1 MMQELLEQLKLPL
14 IGWVMNNKILILDDE
29 DPIRQFMKINLDYQ
43 GYQTVEASSGEE
55 ALKVF
60 EEEKPAVAILDI
72 MLPGI
77 SGYEVCEKI
86 RDMSPMTGIIMVSAK
101 SQDIDKIL
109 GLEKG
114 ADDYIIKPFNPQ
126 ELILRVK
133 SLMRRVNLNPS
144 NQANTETKSL
154 RDGPFTLDI
163 YSKTFFKD
171 DKEIDVTPT
180 EFTILEYFIKNKG
193 KAMTRDE
200 IMKETWG
207 ENYSNDTKIVDVNIR
222 RIRAK
227 IEENPAKPAFI
238 ETVWGTGY
246 RWK

>member
-1 MMQELLEQLKLPL
+1 
-14 IGWVMNNKILILDDE
+14 MNNKILILDDE

-43 GYQTVEASSGEE
+43 GYQTVEAASGEE
-55 ALKVF
+55 ALRIF
-60 EEEKPAVAILDI
+60 DEENPAVAILDI

-86 RDMSPMTGIIMVSAK
+86 REKSPMTGIIMVSAK

-133 SLMRRVNLNPS
+133 SLMRRVNLNP
-144 NQANTETKSL
+144 AGDCGEEVKSL
-154 RDGPFTLDI
+154 SDGPFTLDI
-163 YSKTFFKD
+163 YSKTFYKD
-171 DKEIDVTPT
+171 DREIDVTPT

-207 ENYSNDTKIVDVNIR
+207 DNYSNDTKIVDVNIR

-227 IEENPAKPAFI
+227 IEENPAKPEFI

>member
-1 MMQELLEQLKLPL
+1 
-14 IGWVMNNKILILDDE
+14 MNNKILILDDE

-86 RDMSPMTGIIMVSAK
+86 RDKSPMTGIIMVSAK

-133 SLMRRVNLNPS
+133 SLMRRVNLNPAS
-144 NQANTETKSL
+144 TSESEAKTLK
-154 RDGPFTLDI
+154 DGPFTLDI
-163 YSKTFFKD
+163 YSKTFYKD

-207 ENYSNDTKIVDVNIR
+207 DNYSNDTKIVDVNIR

>member
-1 MMQELLEQLKLPL
+1 
-14 IGWVMNNKILILDDE
+14 MNNKILILDDE

-43 GYQTVEASSGEE
+43 GYQTVEAASGEE
-55 ALKVF
+55 ALRIF

-133 SLMRRVNLNPS
+133 SLMRRVNLNPGGEKS
-144 NQANTETKSL
+144 EEIKSL
-154 RDGPFTLDI
+154 TDGPFTLDI
-163 YSKTFFKD
+163 YSKTFFKGE
-171 DKEIDVTPT
+171 KEIDVTPT

-200 IMKETWG
+200 IMQETWG
-207 ENYSNDTKIVDVNIR
+207 DNYSNDTKIVDVNIR

-227 IEENPAKPAFI
+227 IEENPAKPEFI

>member
-1 MMQELLEQLKLPL
+1 ME
-14 IGWVMNNKILILDDE
+14 NNKVLILDDE
-29 DPIRQFMKINLDYQ
+29 DSIRQFMKINLEYQ
-43 GYQTVEASSGEE
+43 GYQTVEAASGEE
-55 ALKVF
+55 AIKVF
-60 EEEKPAVAILDI
+60 EQENPAVAILDV

-77 SGYEVCEKI
+77 SGFEVCQTIREK
-86 RDMSPMTGIIMVSAK
+86 SPKTGIIMVSAK

-109 GLEKG
+109 GLERG

-126 ELILRVK
+126 ELILRVR
-133 SLMRRVNLNPS
+133 SLMRRVNLSSVEKQTS
-144 NQANTETKSL
+144 NSKNIT
-154 RDGPFTLDI
+154 DGPFTLNL
-163 YSKTFFKD
+163 YSKAFYKEDT
-171 DKEIDVTPT
+171 EIDVTPT
-180 EFTILEYFIKNKG
+180 EFAILKNFIQNKG

-200 IMKETWG
+200 IMEATWG

-227 IEENPAKPAFI
+227 IEEAPAKPQFI

>member
-1 MMQELLEQLKLPL
+1 
-14 IGWVMNNKILILDDE
+14 MNNKILILDDE

-43 GYQTVEASSGEE
+43 GYQTIEASSGEE
-55 ALKVF
+55 AIRLVD
-60 EEEKPAVAILDI
+60 EENPAVAILDI

-77 SGYEVCEKI
+77 SGLEVCEKI
-86 RDMSPMTGIIMVSAK
+86 RDKYPMTGIIMVSAK

-133 SLMRRVNLNPS
+133 SLMRRVNLNPVS
-144 NQANTETKSL
+144 TESENNKSL
-154 RDGPFTLDI
+154 KDGPFTLDI
-163 YSKTFFKD
+163 YSKTFYKD
-171 DKEIDVTPT
+171 DIEIDVTPT

-207 ENYSNDTKIVDVNIR
+207 DNYSNDTKIVDVNIR

-227 IEENPAKPAFI
+227 IEENPAKPEFI

>member
-1 MMQELLEQLKLPL
+1 
-14 IGWVMNNKILILDDE
+14 MNNKILILDDE

-144 NQANTETKSL
+144 NEDKNKEKSL
-154 RDGPFTLDI
+154 KDGPFTLDI
-163 YSKTFFKD
+163 YSKTFYKD
-171 DKEIDVTPT
+171 DREIDVTPT
-180 EFTILEYFIKNKG
+180 EFTILEYFIRNKG

-207 ENYSNDTKIVDVNIR
+207 DNYSNDTKIVDVNIR

>member
-1 MMQELLEQLKLPL
+1 
-14 IGWVMNNKILILDDE
+14 MNNKILILDDE

-144 NQANTETKSL
+144 SESKNDAKSL
-154 RDGPFTLDI
+154 KDGPFTLDI
-163 YSKTFFKD
+163 YSKTFYKED
-171 DKEIDVTPT
+171 REIDVTPT

-207 ENYSNDTKIVDVNIR
+207 DNYSNDTKIVDVNIR

-227 IEENPAKPAFI
+227 IEENPAKPEFI

>member
-1 MMQELLEQLKLPL
+1 
-14 IGWVMNNKILILDDE
+14 MNNKILILDDE

-144 NQANTETKSL
+144 NQESTETKSL

-163 YSKTFFKD
+163 YSKTFYKD

>member
-1 MMQELLEQLKLPL
+1 
-14 IGWVMNNKILILDDE
+14 MNNKILILDDE

-55 ALKVF
+55 ALNVF

-144 NQANTETKSL
+144 NQEEIETKSL
-154 RDGPFTLDI
+154 KDGPFTLDI
-163 YSKTFFKD
+163 YSKTFYKD

-207 ENYSNDTKIVDVNIR
+207 DNYSNDTKIVDVNIR

>member
-1 MMQELLEQLKLPL
+1 
-14 IGWVMNNKILILDDE
+14 MNNKILILDDE

-144 NQANTETKSL
+144 NQENTETKSL

>member
-1 MMQELLEQLKLPL
+1 
-14 IGWVMNNKILILDDE
+14 MNNKILILDDE

-55 ALKVF
+55 ALRIF

-86 RDMSPMTGIIMVSAK
+86 RDKSPMTGIIMVSAK

-133 SLMRRVNLNPS
+133 SLMRRVNLNPAGES
-144 NQANTETKSL
+144 SDEVKSL
-154 RDGPFTLDI
+154 TDGPFTLDI
-163 YSKTFFKD
+163 YSKTFFKND
-171 DKEIDVTPT
+171 QEIDVTPT

-207 ENYSNDTKIVDVNIR
+207 GNYSNDTKIVDVNIR

-227 IEENPAKPAFI
+227 IEENPAKPEYI

>member
-1 MMQELLEQLKLPL
+1 MIMENK
-14 IGWVMNNKILILDDE
+14 KILIVDDE

-43 GYQTVEASSGEE
+43 GYQTVEAASGEE
-55 ALKVF
+55 AIKVF
-60 EEEKPAVAILDI
+60 EKERPALAILDI
-72 MLPGI
+72 MLPGM

-86 RDMSPMTGIIMVSAK
+86 RTEAPMTGIIMVSAK

-126 ELILRVK
+126 ELILRVR
-133 SLMRRVNLNPS
+133 SLMRRVNFS
-144 NQANTETKSL
+144 QDKANNKIKESIS
-154 RDGPFTLDI
+154 DGPFTLDL
-163 YSKTFFKD
+163 YAKSFYKNER
-171 DKEIDVTPT
+171 EIDVTPT
-180 EFTILEYFIKNKG
+180 EFTILQYFIQNKG

-200 IMKETWG
+200 IMTKTWG

-227 IEENPAKPAFI
+227 IEDNPAKPEYI

>member
-1 MMQELLEQLKLPL
+1 MMQVLLVLQRLPL
-14 IGWVMNNKILILDDE
+14 RGWIMNNKILILDDE

-55 ALKVF
+55 ALRIF

-86 RDMSPMTGIIMVSAK
+86 RDKSPMTGIIMVSAK

-133 SLMRRVNLNPS
+133 SLMRRVNLNPAGES
-144 NQANTETKSL
+144 SDEVKSL
-154 RDGPFTLDI
+154 TDGPFTLDI
-163 YSKTFFKD
+163 YSKTFFKND
-171 DKEIDVTPT
+171 QEIDVTPT

-207 ENYSNDTKIVDVNIR
+207 DNYSNDTKIVDVNIR

-227 IEENPAKPAFI
+227 IEENPAKPEYI

>member
-1 MMQELLEQLKLPL
+1 
-14 IGWVMNNKILILDDE
+14 MNNKILILDDE

-86 RDMSPMTGIIMVSAK
+86 RDKSPMTGIIMVSAK

-133 SLMRRVNLNPS
+133 SLMRRVNLNPAS
-144 NQANTETKSL
+144 TSESEAKTLK
-154 RDGPFTLDI
+154 DGPFTLDI
-163 YSKTFFKD
+163 YSKTFYKD

-207 ENYSNDTKIVDVNIR
+207 DNYSNDAKIVDVNIR

>member
-1 MMQELLEQLKLPL
+1 
-14 IGWVMNNKILILDDE
+14 MNNKILILDDE

-43 GYQTVEASSGEE
+43 GYQTVEAASGEE
-55 ALKVF
+55 ALRIF
-60 EEEKPAVAILDI
+60 DEEQPAVAILDI

-86 RDMSPMTGIIMVSAK
+86 RDKSPMTGIIMVSAK

-133 SLMRRVNLNPS
+133 SLMRRVNLNPG
-144 NQANTETKSL
+144 NETGEEVKSL
-154 RDGPFTLDI
+154 TDGPFTLDI
-163 YSKTFFKD
+163 YSKTFYKND
-171 DKEIDVTPT
+171 VEIDVTPT

-207 ENYSNDTKIVDVNIR
+207 DNYSNDTKIVDVNIR

-227 IEENPAKPAFI
+227 IEENPAKPEYI

>member
-1 MMQELLEQLKLPL
+1 
-14 IGWVMNNKILILDDE
+14 MNNKILILDDE

-43 GYQTVEASSGEE
+43 GYQTVEAASGEE
-55 ALKVF
+55 ALRIF

-133 SLMRRVNLNPS
+133 SLMRSVNLNPRGEKS
-144 NQANTETKSL
+144 EEIKSL
-154 RDGPFTLDI
+154 TDGPFTLDI
-163 YSKTFFKD
+163 YSKTFFKGE
-171 DKEIDVTPT
+171 KEIDVTPT

-200 IMKETWG
+200 IMRETWG
-207 ENYSNDTKIVDVNIR
+207 DNYSNDTKIVDVNIR

-227 IEENPAKPAFI
+227 IEENPAKPEFI

>member
-1 MMQELLEQLKLPL
+1 ME
-14 IGWVMNNKILILDDE
+14 NNKVLILDDE
-29 DPIRQFMKINLDYQ
+29 DSIRQFMKINLEYQ
-43 GYQTVEASSGEE
+43 GYQTVEAATGEE

-60 EEEKPAVAILDI
+60 EEEKPSVAILDV

-77 SGYEVCEKI
+77 SGFDVCQSIREK
-86 RDMSPMTGIIMVSAK
+86 SPRTGIIMVSAK

-109 GLEKG
+109 GLERG

-126 ELILRVK
+126 ELILRVR
-133 SLMRRVNLNPS
+133 SLMRRVNLTT
-144 NQANTETKSL
+144 AETESKSTKTLS
-154 RDGPFTLDI
+154 DGPFTLDL
-163 YSKTFFKD
+163 YSKTFYKNQD
-171 DKEIDVTPT
+171 EIDVTPT
-180 EFTILEYFIKNKG
+180 EFTILKNFIQNKG

-200 IMKETWG
+200 IMEETWG

-227 IEENPAKPAFI
+227 IEQDPAKPQFI

>member
-1 MMQELLEQLKLPL
+1 ME
-14 IGWVMNNKILILDDE
+14 NNKILIVDDE

-43 GYQTVEASSGEE
+43 GYQTLEAGSGED
-55 ALKVF
+55 AIKIF
-60 EEEKPAVAILDI
+60 QEEEPAVAILDI

-77 SGYEVCEKI
+77 SGYEVCERI

-126 ELILRVK
+126 ELLLRVR
-133 SLMRRVNLNPS
+133 SLMRRVNLSQVKDDTNHKDTI
-144 NQANTETKSL
+144 N
-154 RDGPFTLDI
+154 DGPFTLDI
-163 YSKTFFKD
+163 YSKTFYKN
-171 DKEIDVTPT
+171 KSEIDVTPT
-180 EFTILEYFIKNKG
+180 EFTILQNFVKNKG
-193 KAMTRDE
+193 KAMSRDE
-200 IMKETWG
+200 IMKATWG
-207 ENYSNDTKIVDVNIR
+207 ENVTNDTKIVDVNIR

-227 IEENPAKPAFI
+227 IEDNPAKPEYI

>member
-1 MMQELLEQLKLPL
+1 
-14 IGWVMNNKILILDDE
+14 MNNKILILDDE

-55 ALKVF
+55 ALRVF
-60 EEEKPAVAILDI
+60 DEEKPAVAILDI

-86 RDMSPMTGIIMVSAK
+86 RDKSPMTGIIMVSAK

-133 SLMRRVNLNPS
+133 SLMRRVNLNPDGQS
-144 NQANTETKSL
+144 NEEVKSL
-154 RDGPFTLDI
+154 TDGPFTLDI
-163 YSKTFFKD
+163 YSKTFFKND
-171 DKEIDVTPT
+171 QEIDVTPT

-207 ENYSNDTKIVDVNIR
+207 DNYSNDTKIVDVNIR

-227 IEENPAKPAFI
+227 IEENPAKPEFI

>member
-1 MMQELLEQLKLPL
+1 MENK
-14 IGWVMNNKILILDDE
+14 KILIVDDE

-43 GYQTVEASSGEE
+43 GYQTVEAASGEE
-55 ALKVF
+55 AIKVF
-60 EEEKPAVAILDI
+60 EKERPALAILDI
-72 MLPGI
+72 MLPGM

-86 RDMSPMTGIIMVSAK
+86 RTEAPMTGIIMVSAK

-126 ELILRVK
+126 ELILRVR
-133 SLMRRVNLNPS
+133 SLIRRVNFS
-144 NQANTETKSL
+144 QDKANNKIKESIS
-154 RDGPFTLDI
+154 DGPFTLDL
-163 YSKTFFKD
+163 YAKSFYKNER
-171 DKEIDVTPT
+171 EIDVTPT
-180 EFTILEYFIKNKG
+180 EFTILQYFIQNKG

-200 IMKETWG
+200 IMTKTWG

-227 IEENPAKPAFI
+227 IEDNPAKPEYI

>member
-1 MMQELLEQLKLPL
+1 ME
-14 IGWVMNNKILILDDE
+14 NNKVLILDDE
-29 DPIRQFMKINLDYQ
+29 DSIRQFMKINLEYQ
-43 GYQTVEASSGEE
+43 GYQTVEAASGEE
-55 ALKVF
+55 AIKVF
-60 EEEKPAVAILDI
+60 EQENPAVAILDV

-77 SGYEVCEKI
+77 SGFEVCQTIREK
-86 RDMSPMTGIIMVSAK
+86 SPKTGIIMVSAK

-109 GLEKG
+109 GLERG

-126 ELILRVK
+126 ELILRVR
-133 SLMRRVNLNPS
+133 SLMRRVNLSSVEKQTS
-144 NQANTETKSL
+144 NSKNIT
-154 RDGPFTLDI
+154 DGPFTLNL
-163 YSKTFFKD
+163 YSKAFYKEDT
-171 DKEIDVTPT
+171 EIDVTPT
-180 EFTILEYFIKNKG
+180 EFAILKNFIQNKG

-200 IMKETWG
+200 IMEATWG

-227 IEENPAKPAFI
+227 IEEDPAKPQFI

>member
-1 MMQELLEQLKLPL
+1 
-14 IGWVMNNKILILDDE
+14 MNNKILILDDE

-55 ALKVF
+55 ALRIF

-86 RDMSPMTGIIMVSAK
+86 RDKSPMTGIIMVSAK

-133 SLMRRVNLNPS
+133 SLMRRVNLNPAGES
-144 NQANTETKSL
+144 SDEVKSL
-154 RDGPFTLDI
+154 TDGPFTLDI
-163 YSKTFFKD
+163 YSKTFFKNEQ
-171 DKEIDVTPT
+171 EIDVTPT

-207 ENYSNDTKIVDVNIR
+207 DNYSNDTKIVDVNIR

-227 IEENPAKPAFI
+227 IEENPAKPEYI

>member
-1 MMQELLEQLKLPL
+1 ME
-14 IGWVMNNKILILDDE
+14 NNKVLILDDE
-29 DPIRQFMKINLDYQ
+29 DSIRQFMKINLEYQ
-43 GYQTVEASSGEE
+43 GYQTVEAATGEE
-55 ALKVF
+55 ALRLF
-60 EEEKPAVAILDI
+60 EEENPAVAILDV

-77 SGYEVCEKI
+77 SGFEVCEAI
-86 RDMSPMTGIIMVSAK
+86 REKSPRTGIIMVSAK

-109 GLEKG
+109 GLERG

-126 ELILRVK
+126 ELILRVR
-133 SLMRRVNLNPS
+133 SLMRRVNLNAPKLEEKNADTMS
-144 NQANTETKSL
+144 
-154 RDGPFTLDI
+154 DGPFILNL
-163 YSKTFFKD
+163 YSKTFYKD
-171 DKEIDVTPT
+171 QKEIDVTPT
-180 EFTILEYFIKNKG
+180 EFAILKNFIQNKG

-200 IMKETWG
+200 IMTQTWG

-227 IEENPAKPAFI
+227 IEEDPAKPQYI

>member
-1 MMQELLEQLKLPL
+1 MENK
-14 IGWVMNNKILILDDE
+14 KILIVDDE

-43 GYQTVEASSGEE
+43 GYQTVEAASGEE
-55 ALKVF
+55 AIKVF
-60 EEEKPAVAILDI
+60 EKERPALAILDI
-72 MLPGI
+72 MLPGM

-86 RDMSPMTGIIMVSAK
+86 RTEAPMTGIIMVSAK

-126 ELILRVK
+126 ELILRVR
-133 SLMRRVNLNPS
+133 SLMRRVNFS
-144 NQANTETKSL
+144 QDKANNKIKESIS
-154 RDGPFTLDI
+154 DGPFTLDL
-163 YSKTFFKD
+163 YAKSFYKNER
-171 DKEIDVTPT
+171 EIDVTPT
-180 EFTILEYFIKNKG
+180 EFTILQYFIQNKG

-200 IMKETWG
+200 IMTKTWG

-227 IEENPAKPAFI
+227 IEDNPAKPEYI

>member
-1 MMQELLEQLKLPL
+1 ME
-14 IGWVMNNKILILDDE
+14 NNKVLILDDE
-29 DPIRQFMKINLDYQ
+29 DSIRQFMKINLEYQ
-43 GYQTVEASSGEE
+43 GYQTVETASGEE
-55 ALKVF
+55 AVRVF
-60 EEEKPAVAILDI
+60 EQEDPAVAILDV

-77 SGYEVCEKI
+77 SGFEVCQTIREK
-86 RDMSPMTGIIMVSAK
+86 SPKTGIIMVSAK

-109 GLEKG
+109 GLERG

-126 ELILRVK
+126 ELILRVR
-133 SLMRRVNLNPS
+133 SLMRRVNLTS
-144 NQANTETKSL
+144 VEKEANSSQNIK
-154 RDGPFTLDI
+154 DGPFTLNL
-163 YSKTFFKD
+163 YSKSFYKEE
-171 DKEIDVTPT
+171 KEIDVTPT
-180 EFTILEYFIKNKG
+180 EFAILKNFIQNKG

-200 IMKETWG
+200 IMEATWG

-227 IEENPAKPAFI
+227 IEKDPAKPQFI

>member
-1 MMQELLEQLKLPL
+1 MMQALLEQLKLPL
-14 IGWVMNNKILILDDE
+14 RGWVMNNKILILDDE

-144 NQANTETKSL
+144 NQESTETKSL

-163 YSKTFFKD
+163 YSKTFYKD

>member
-1 MMQELLEQLKLPL
+1 
-14 IGWVMNNKILILDDE
+14 MNNKILILDDE

-43 GYQTVEASSGEE
+43 GYQTIEASSGEE
-55 ALKVF
+55 ALRLVD
-60 EEEKPAVAILDI
+60 EENPAVAILDI

-77 SGYEVCEKI
+77 SGLEVCEKI
-86 RDMSPMTGIIMVSAK
+86 RDKYPMTGIIMVSAK

-133 SLMRRVNLNPS
+133 SLMRRVNLNPVS
-144 NQANTETKSL
+144 TESENNKSL
-154 RDGPFTLDI
+154 KDGPFTLDI
-163 YSKTFFKD
+163 YSKTFYKD
-171 DKEIDVTPT
+171 DIEIDVTPT

-207 ENYSNDTKIVDVNIR
+207 
-222 RIRAK
+222 
-227 IEENPAKPAFI
+227 
-238 ETVWGTGY
+238 G
-246 RWK
+246 

>member
-1 MMQELLEQLKLPL
+1 MIMENK
-14 IGWVMNNKILILDDE
+14 KILIVDDE

-43 GYQTVEASSGEE
+43 GYQTVEAASGEE
-55 ALKVF
+55 AIKVF
-60 EEEKPAVAILDI
+60 EKERPALAILDI
-72 MLPGI
+72 MLPGM

-86 RDMSPMTGIIMVSAK
+86 RTEAPMTGIIMVSAK

-126 ELILRVK
+126 ELILRVR
-133 SLMRRVNLNPS
+133 SLIRRVNFS
-144 NQANTETKSL
+144 QDKANNKIKESIS
-154 RDGPFTLDI
+154 DGPFTLDL
-163 YSKTFFKD
+163 YAKSFYKNER
-171 DKEIDVTPT
+171 EIDVTPT
-180 EFTILEYFIKNKG
+180 EFTILQYFIQNKG

-200 IMKETWG
+200 IMTKTWG

-227 IEENPAKPAFI
+227 IEDNPAKPEYI

>member
-1 MMQELLEQLKLPL
+1 
-14 IGWVMNNKILILDDE
+14 MNNKILILDDE

-43 GYQTVEASSGEE
+43 GYQTIEASSGEE
-55 ALKVF
+55 ALRLVD
-60 EEEKPAVAILDI
+60 EEQPAVAILDI

-77 SGYEVCEKI
+77 SGLEVCEKI
-86 RDMSPMTGIIMVSAK
+86 RDKYPMTGIIMVSAK

-133 SLMRRVNLNPS
+133 SLMRRVNLNPVS
-144 NQANTETKSL
+144 TENEDAKSL
-154 RDGPFTLDI
+154 KDGPFTLDI
-163 YSKTFFKD
+163 YSKTFYKD
-171 DKEIDVTPT
+171 DIEIDVTPT

-207 ENYSNDTKIVDVNIR
+207 DNYSNDTKIVDVNIR

-227 IEENPAKPAFI
+227 IEENPAKPEYI

>member
-1 MMQELLEQLKLPL
+1 ME
-14 IGWVMNNKILILDDE
+14 NNKVLILDDE
-29 DPIRQFMKINLDYQ
+29 DSIRQFMKINLEYQ
-43 GYQTVEASSGEE
+43 GYQTIEAATGEE

-60 EEEKPAVAILDI
+60 EEENPAVAILDV

-77 SGYEVCEKI
+77 SGFDVCQSIREKSS
-86 RDMSPMTGIIMVSAK
+86 RTGIIMVSAK

-109 GLEKG
+109 GLERG

-126 ELILRVK
+126 ELILRVR
-133 SLMRRVNLNPS
+133 SLMRRVNLTT
-144 NQANTETKSL
+144 AETESKSTKTLS
-154 RDGPFTLDI
+154 DGPFTLDL
-163 YSKTFFKD
+163 YSKTFYKNQD
-171 DKEIDVTPT
+171 EIDVTPT
-180 EFTILEYFIKNKG
+180 EFTILKNFIQNKG

-200 IMKETWG
+200 IMEETWG

-227 IEENPAKPAFI
+227 IEQDPAKPQFI

>member
-1 MMQELLEQLKLPL
+1 
-14 IGWVMNNKILILDDE
+14 MNNKILILDDE

-43 GYQTVEASSGEE
+43 GYQTIEASSGEE
-55 ALKVF
+55 AIRLVD
-60 EEEKPAVAILDI
+60 EENPAVAILDI

-77 SGYEVCEKI
+77 SGLEVCEKI
-86 RDMSPMTGIIMVSAK
+86 RDKYPMTGIIMVSAK

-133 SLMRRVNLNPS
+133 SLMRRVNLNPVS
-144 NQANTETKSL
+144 TESENNKSL
-154 RDGPFTLDI
+154 KDGPFTLDI
-163 YSKTFFKD
+163 YSKTFYKD
-171 DKEIDVTPT
+171 DIKIDVTPT

-207 ENYSNDTKIVDVNIR
+207 DNYSNDTKIVDVNIR

-227 IEENPAKPAFI
+227 IEENPAKPEFI